1 MILTVASPAESRA
14 GRGAELQYAVK
25 WKKVY
30 YGLRRRGIQPAAAL
44 WNHYRTRYV
53 KVKTLEEAQG
63 PEMQKWIEEAG
74 RVPGW
79 K

>member
-1 MILTVASPAESRA
+1 M
-14 GRGAELQYAVK
+14 
-25 WKKVY
+25 Y